1 MEGEMTEEILLT
13 QSDYDELEAQRDE
26 LVSVKRK
33 EVSQRLKEAI
43 SYGDL
48 SENAEYTA
56 AKDEQAELEAEIT
69 KLEMMMR
76 NATIISQDDIKD
88 DKVNVGLLVTVKT
101 VDEKGK
107 VKRGETETFEIVG
120 STGADPFAEPAKISN
135 ESAIASALLG
145 HRKGDVV
152 EVVVPDGVIHYKIAK
167 IEKRKKEK

>member
-1 MEGEMTEEILLT
+1 MADEILLT
-13 QSDYDELEAQRDE
+13 QADYDELEAQRDE

-43 SYGDL
+43 FYGDL

-76 NATIISQDDIKD
+76 NATIISDEDIED
-88 DKVNVGLLVTVKT
+88 DKVNVGLLVTVET
-101 VDEKGK
+101 LDDKGK
-107 VKRGETETFEIVG
+107 VKKGKAETFEIVG
-120 STGADPFAEPAKISN
+120 STGADPFAEPPRISN

-152 EVVVPDGVIHYKIAK
+152 EVMVPDGIIHYKISK
-167 IEKRKKEK
+167 IEKAKK